1 MYMPVS
7 LPSMSITQTAELLQ
21 TQDRIIKSFPEV
33 ELVFGKAERVNTAT
47 DPASTEMFE
56 TVINLKPESQWRP
69 CMTVDQLVSDMD
81 RALGFP
87 GLSNV
92 WTMPI
97 KVRIDMLSTGIR
109 GDRGRYADLFRQCL
123 QRGDP
128 AVPRT
133 AASARRPRSSK

>member
-1 MYMPVS
+1 MYMSVS
-7 LPSMSITQTAELLQ
+7 LPSMSITQAAELLQ
-21 TQDRIIKSFPEV
+21 TQDRIIKSVPEV

-87 GLSNV
+87 DLSNV

-97 KVRIDMLSTGIR
+97 
-109 GDRGRYADLFRQCL
+109 
-123 QRGDP
+123 
-128 AVPRT
+128 
-133 AASARRPRSSK
+133 